1 MLFFFLKLHTP
12 RTPFVAGIKAIDWV
26 GVVTIV
32 GGVVMFLLGLESGGV
47 THPWSSAYTLCLI
60 IFGIL
65 TIIIFFVNEWK
76 FAKYP
81 IMPLHLF
88 NNLSACAAFASC
100 FLHGFVFISGSYY
113 LPLYFQTV
121 LSATPLLSGIYLF
134 PFALSLSFQS
144 AFVGIIIKKTGRY
157 REPIWF
163 GFIFMTLGFGLFI
176 DLDPTANWAKIIIY
190 QIIAGIGV
198 GPNFQ
203 SPLIALQSTIKPQD
217 IATATSTF
225 GFIRQ
230 LSTSISVVLGGV
242 VFTNVLATKGPY
254 LASVLP
260 RDVVQRLTASSSGS
274 NTEFLKTLP
283 PDQKAIVNIAYTD
296 SLRQMWIFYTVMSA
310 LAIVVSLAIGKKVL
324 SKTHEET
331 RTGLAEQERARV
343 ERVERRRVRKEAGRE
358 NRGSG
363 AIEAGRRR
371 DGDGDGDG
379 SGEVEKLDV

>member
-1 MLFFFLKLHTP
+1 MLFIFLKLHTP
-12 RTPFVAGIKAIDWV
+12 RTPFLAGIKSIDWV
-26 GVVTIV
+26 GVITIV

-47 THPWSSAYTLCLI
+47 THPWSSAYTLGLI
-60 IFGIL
+60 IGGIV
-65 TIIIFFVNEWK
+65 TIILFFLNEWK
-76 FAKYP
+76 YAKYP

-88 NNLSACAAFASC
+88 SNRSACAAYAC
-100 FLHGFVFISGSYY
+100 VFLHGFVFISGSYY

-144 AFVGIIIKKTGRY
+144 AFVGIYIKKTGRY

-163 GFIFMTLGFGLFI
+163 GFTFMTLGFGLFI

-242 VFTNVLATKGPY
+242 VFSNVLSTKGAY

-260 RDVVQRLTASSSGS
+260 DEVVQRLTASSSGS
-274 NTEFLKTLP
+274 NTEYLKSLP
-283 PDQKAIVNIAYTD
+283 SDQKAIVNIAYTD
-296 SLRQMWIFYTVMSA
+296 SLQKMWIFYTAMSG
-310 LAIVVSLAIGKKVL
+310 LAILVSLLIGKKVL
-324 SKTHEET
+324 SKKHEQT
-331 RTGLAEQERARV
+331 RTGLEEQERARV
-343 ERVERRRVRKEAGRE
+343 ERAEERRLRKE
-358 NRGSG
+358 SG
-363 AIEAGRRR
+363 LPVGKEE
-371 DGDGDGDG
+371 
-379 SGEVEKLDV
+379 EV